1 MKRLVFALM
10 RVLAFA
16 LVGQSKAEPSLGKG
30 LPDKISVKNHMSYK
44 IDARVLVRLDH
55 VAGVIVDANHSIM

>member
-1 MKRLVFALM
+1 M

-44 IDARVLVRLDH
+44 IDACVLVRLDQ
-55 VAGVIVDANHSIM
+55 VACFIVNAAR